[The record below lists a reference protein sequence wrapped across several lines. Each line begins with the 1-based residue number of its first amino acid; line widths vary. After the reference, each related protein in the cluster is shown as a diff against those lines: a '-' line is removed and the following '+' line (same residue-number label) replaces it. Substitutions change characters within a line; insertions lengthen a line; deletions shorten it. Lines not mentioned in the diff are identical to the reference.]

1 LSFFNSINDFARE
14 KKLIDYLIV
23 PNESGISITS
33 FSQVDTI
40 YQRGY
45 RAAAPFREKFRRLA
59 DSLNRLGPQKEV
71 KFLENIDSYIF
82 DEIEITG
89 NSVITDDQ
97 ILGIL
102 GIAPEKTVR
111 KDDLNDKIDLLYGRA
126 WFEKVKYRIIPTGQS
141 LKLVIECTEKPL
153 TMIYTSVHYDNF
165 LKEGAILN
173 LSAKNLLTGSSA
185 LEVDSYIGQYYRFR
199 FNFTQFFGK
208 HQNAGLSLFFNSDNT
223 LIPHLTLRGETGKFP
238 ARSYSSGISFNN
250 RTGLN
255 HLMSI
260 SAEFKSFS
268 LAPDFISE
276 DNIRRVTYGSFD
288 AGYETRINSLD
299 KKYFPK
305 KGLTS
310 LISLSYSQLISGK
323 IKREY
328 SKVTFT
334 HDQPGDF
341 LFKRSYSASAD
352 FRKYFQTG
360 RKVSMS
366 LGGNILFTYTR
377 DTITSPQNYFFMGG
391 IEGSSPRSVP
401 LAGFHDN
408 EIPVDRMAGIRYDT
422 DIEFRK
428 DFHISFTANFAMARE
443 PSQGNVLS
451 MFGGYGI
458 GLGYMSIIG
467 PLKMGFM
474 QGFTDSERYFRSLK
488 GYFSIG
494 FNF

>member
-1 LSFFNSINDFARE
+1 
-14 KKLIDYLIV
+14 
-23 PNESGISITS
+23 
-33 FSQVDTI
+33 
-40 YQRGY
+40 
-45 RAAAPFREKFRRLA
+45 
-59 DSLNRLGPQKEV
+59 
-71 KFLENIDSYIF
+71 
-82 DEIEITG
+82 
-89 NSVITDDQ
+89 
-97 ILGIL
+97 
-102 GIAPEKTVR
+102 
-111 KDDLNDKIDLLYGRA
+111 
-126 WFEKVKYRIIPTGQS
+126 
-141 LKLVIECTEKPL
+141 
-153 TMIYTSVHYDNF
+153 M
-165 LKEGAILN
+165 
-173 LSAKNLLTGSSA
+173 
-185 LEVDSYIGQYYRFR
+185 
-199 FNFTQFFGK
+199 
-208 HQNAGLSLFFNSDNT
+208 
-223 LIPHLTLRGETGKFP
+223 
-238 ARSYSSGISFNN
+238 
-250 RTGLN
+250 
-255 HLMSI
+255 
-260 SAEFKSFS
+260 
-268 LAPDFISE
+268 
-276 DNIRRVTYGSFD
+276 
-288 AGYETRINSLD
+288 
-299 KKYFPK
+299 
-305 KGLTS
+305 
-310 LISLSYSQLISGK
+310 ISGK